1 LKILFIAPIPPPI
14 TGHSLATKILLDEVS
29 QFNEVVLVNL
39 SKKNLLNHRSN
50 ALTRSF
56 ELLKILIKIYRNY
69 KKADLIY
76 LTISESFFG
85 NFKDILIY
93 IICYSKIHNLVVHLH
108 GGSIEKELWSKS
120 PFLYKTNKYFLQ
132 KIKLAVV
139 CSKMHESI
147 FKDIL
152 SQKKVITLNNF
163 STNELFLTEDAI
175 LQKFKSKKIKIVF
188 ISNLI
193 PKKGYFDLLNA
204 FLSLNKDYKKRITI
218 DFAGEF
224 DTKINKNN
232 FLSKI
237 MPYKQ
242 LHYHGVISGEAKKEL
257 FSKAHIFCL
266 PTSYFEGQPVSLI
279 ESYASGCCALVT
291 KMGGINDIFEDKV
304 NGIEIFPN
312 NSNSIVKAIEFS
324 LENID
329 FLLETAI
336 NNNKKAKKM
345 FTIQHFIDNSK
356 KIINF

>member
-1 LKILFIAPIPPPI
+1 MKILFIAPIPPPI
-14 TGHSLATKILLDEVS
+14 TGHSLATKIFLDDVT

-39 SKKNLLNHRSN
+39 SKKNLLNDRSN
-50 ALTRSF
+50 ALIRPY
-56 ELLKILIKIYRNY
+56 ELLKIFIKIYRNY
-69 KKADLIY
+69 KSVDLIY
-76 LTISESFFG
+76 LTISESFFR

-93 IICYSKIHNLVVHLH
+93 LICYSKIHNFVIHLH
-108 GGSIEKELWSKS
+108 GGSIEKELWSKH
-120 PFLYKTNKYFLQ
+120 PFLYKVNKFFLK

-147 FKDIL
+147 FNEIL
-152 SQKKVITLNNF
+152 SKKKVITLNNF
-163 STNELFLTEDAI
+163 STNDLFLSEDAI
-175 LQKFKSKKIKIVF
+175 LEKFKTKKIKIVF

-193 PKKGYFDLLNA
+193 PKKGFIDLLNA
-204 FLSLNKDYKKRITI
+204 FLSLNEDYKKRITI

-224 DTKINKNN
+224 DTEINKNN

-237 MPYKQ
+237 LPYEQ
-242 LHYHGVISGEAKKEL
+242 LHYHGVINGEAKKEL

-266 PTSYFEGQPVSLI
+266 PTLYFEGQPVSLI

-291 KMGGINDIFEDKV
+291 KMGGINDIFENKV

-312 NSNSIVKAIEFS
+312 DSNSITKAIQFS

-329 FLLETAI
+329 FLLKTGI
-336 NNNKKAKKM
+336 HNNNKAKKL
-345 FTIQHFIDNSK
+345 FTTQHFIDNTK